1 MIWIFV
7 SVTNMQ
13 RNKKSGSGPTLSL
26 TTVEAQAAEVL
37 KVKRIISVFQPVS
50 QFHALRSLDVMTGNM
65 RRYVKLKPKVQ
76 NVMVYVRQYCVDS
89 YTTQHICKEWTAD
102 TESTMNCSSQ
112 PPAICCDSRS
122 NSQTIHQDVFYFI
135 LQCS

>member
-13 RNKKSGSGPTLSL
+13 RNKKSGLSL

-65 RRYVKLKPKVQ
+65 CRYVKLKPKVQ
-76 NVMVYVRQYCVDS
+76 KVKFYVRQYCVDS
-89 YTTQHICKEWTAD
+89 YTT
-102 TESTMNCSSQ
+102 
-112 PPAICCDSRS
+112 
-122 NSQTIHQDVFYFI
+122 
-135 LQCS
+135 